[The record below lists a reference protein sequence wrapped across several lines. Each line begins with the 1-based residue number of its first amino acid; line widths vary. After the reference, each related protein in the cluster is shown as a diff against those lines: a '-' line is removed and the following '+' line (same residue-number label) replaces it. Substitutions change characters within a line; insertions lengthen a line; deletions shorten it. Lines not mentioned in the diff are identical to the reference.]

1 MEPRWLLSDIR
12 VIFTDGFITNQ
23 LLIDLGI
30 TEKGT
35 LRGDYDHLVREVWK
49 NQFVLVV
56 FSIH

>member
-1 MEPRWLLSDIR
+1 MEPRWTLSDIR
-12 VIFTDGFITNQ
+12 VIFADGFITNQ

-35 LRGDYDHLVREVWK
+35 LGGDYDHLVREVWK